1 MVTEG
6 YRWTQ
11 ALLFFRTGLSTEW
24 VKYKVK
30 IIEYLPQRT
39 KRARS
44 NYKRSLLW
52 FSFFTL
58 WECSI
63 YIRSIFLVG
72 PKYIQKHRICNLVL
86 IWLSDW
92 LIGWFGWLIAHGL
105 LDWMLDWLINWRFNW
120 LMDWSIDWL
129 TDWWPVIWLFDW
141 FASWLT
147 YFLIHWFDWLVD
159 WLIDFC
165 YI

>member
-11 ALLFFRTGLSTEW
+11 ALLFFRTGLSTER

-44 NYKRSLLW
+44 NYKRSFLW

-72 PKYIQKHRICNLVL
+72 PKYIQKNRICNLVWRRVQWFWSRL
-86 IWLSDW
+86 FGMNTEDAPGLGEENIIYLAAYVEVKISNPELSINNACISHVQKRFKLLWIWW
-92 LIGWFGWLIAHGL
+92 Y
-105 LDWMLDWLINWRFNW
+105 R
-120 LMDWSIDWL
+120 
-129 TDWWPVIWLFDW
+129 
-141 FASWLT
+141 
-147 YFLIHWFDWLVD
+147 
-159 WLIDFC
+159 
-165 YI
+165 